1 MQARWM
7 SSAARAA
14 LIAAALAVTAPAQPQ
29 TAEPN
34 QAVLTYKGADRD
46 KRVLEKAKQ
55 EGTVSVYTSLSPPD
69 AKPIVAAF
77 EARYGVKVE
86 MWRAQSEGVVQRV
99 LSEARA
105 KRSGVDVVETNGPEM
120 ESLARE
126 QVLSEFY
133 SPSFKDLPPE
143 VFPKH
148 RLWVP
153 DRLNFYVVAYNT
165 NKVRAEE
172 IPKTYEGFLDPKWKG
187 RLTLEANDSE
197 WMGDLVHLWGEKR
210 TMDFFHRLAENK
222 PELRKGHI
230 LLMQLIASGEVEVGL
245 ASYYGN
251 AASAKLRGG
260 AIGWAPVE
268 PVIARPQGIGISR
281 TAPHPNAALLFADFM
296 LSPEAQN
303 MLGARGRGPVSRAA
317 KSDTSSMKYVM
328 SDPGVILDESGK
340 WEPLWDK
347 FFLSR

>member
-1 MQARWM
+1 M
-7 SSAARAA
+7 SKLARAA
-14 LIAAALAVTAPAQPQ
+14 LCAAALGVATGAQPQ

-34 QAVLTYKGADRD
+34 QAVLMYKGADRD

-55 EGTVSVYTSLSPPD
+55 EGTVSVYTSLSPTD

-77 EARYGVKVE
+77 ESKYGVKVD
-86 MWRAQSEGVVQRV
+86 MWRGQSEGVVQRV

-105 KRSGVDVVETNGPEM
+105 KRGAVDVVETNGPEM

-126 QVLSEFY
+126 QVLSEFF
-133 SPSFKDLPPE
+133 SPSFKDLPAD

-148 RLWVP
+148 HQWVP

-165 NKVRAEE
+165 NKVRPEE

-187 RLTLEANDSE
+187 RIALEANDSE
-197 WMGDLVHLWGEKR
+197 WMGGLVHAWGEKR
-210 TMDFFHRLAENK
+210 AMDFFQRLTQNK

-260 AIGWAPVE
+260 AVQWAAVD

-317 KSDTSSMKYVM
+317 KSETSSLKYVM
-328 SDPGVILDESGK
+328 SDPSKILDESGK

-347 FFLSR
+347 FFMSK

>member
-1 MQARWM
+1 MRTSWM

-14 LIAAALAVTAPAQPQ
+14 LIAGALAMGAAAQPQ
-29 TAEPN
+29 TPEPN
-34 QAVLTYKGADRD
+34 QAVLMYKGADRD
-46 KRVLEKAKQ
+46 QRVLEKAKQ
-55 EGTVSVYTSLSPPD
+55 EGTVSVYTSLSPTD

-77 EARYGVKVE
+77 EAKYGIKVE
-86 MWRAQSEGVVQRV
+86 MWRGQSEGVVQRV

-105 KRSGVDVVETNGPEM
+105 KRSAVDVVETNGPEM

-126 QVLSEFY
+126 QVLAEFH
-133 SPSFKDLPPE
+133 SPSFKDLPAE
-143 VFPKH
+143 IFPKH
-148 RLWVP
+148 RQWVP

-165 NKVRAEE
+165 NKVRPEE
-172 IPKTYEGFLDPKWKG
+172 IPKSYEGFLDPKWKG
-187 RLTLEANDSE
+187 RIALEANDSE
-197 WMGDLVHLWGEKR
+197 WMGGVVHAWGEKR
-210 TMDFFHRLAENK
+210 GMDFFRRLAELK

-260 AIGWAPVE
+260 AVGWTAVE
-268 PVIARPQGIGISR
+268 PVIARPQGIGIAR

-296 LSPEAQN
+296 LSPEGQN

-317 KSDTSSMKYVM
+317 KSETSSLKYVM
-328 SDPGVILDESGK
+328 SDPGVVLDESSK
-340 WEPLWDK
+340 WEPLWEK
-347 FFLSR
+347 LFMNK

>member
-7 SSAARAA
+7 SNVARAA
-14 LIAAALAVTAPAQPQ
+14 LCAAALAVAAAAQPQ
-29 TAEPN
+29 TAEPS
-34 QAVLTYKGADRD
+34 QAVLMYKGADRD
-46 KRVLEKAKQ
+46 KRVLEKAKH
-55 EGTVSVYTSLSPPD
+55 EGTVSVYTSLSPND

-77 EARYGVKVE
+77 EAKYGVKVD
-86 MWRAQSEGVVQRV
+86 MWRGQSEGVVQRV

-105 KRSGVDVVETNGPEM
+105 RRSAVDVVETNGPEM

-133 SPSFKDLPPE
+133 SPNFKDLPAD

-148 RLWVP
+148 RQWVP
-153 DRLNFYVVAYNT
+153 DRMNFYVVAYNT
-165 NKVRAEE
+165 NKVRADE
-172 IPKTYEGFLDPKWKG
+172 IPKSYEGFLDPKWKG
-187 RLTLEANDSE
+187 RIALEANDSE
-197 WMGDLVHLWGEKR
+197 WMGGIVHAWGEKR
-210 TMDFFHRLAENK
+210 GMEFFRRLAELK

-260 AIGWAPVE
+260 AVQWAAVE

-281 TAPHPNAALLFADFM
+281 SAPHPNAALLFADFM
-296 LSPEAQN
+296 LSPDAQTL
-303 MLGARGRGPVSRAA
+303 LGKSGRGPVSRTV
-317 KSDTSSMKYVM
+317 KSETSSLKYVM
-328 SDPGVILDESGK
+328 SDPAAILDESSK
-340 WEPLWDK
+340 WEPLWEK
-347 FFLSR
+347 HFMNK